1 MVLLI
6 ALRKL
11 LVARAGERCPVTM
24 AGRMSA
30 TTERSIVDGSP
41 VYPVGS
47 RVNQRRHLEVGGC
60 DVVEVA
66 AEFGTPVYIYAEDDI
81 RARARAYLDAFGART
96 EDFEVLYASKAAP
109 VTAIY
114 RLCAEQGLS
123 VDVASGGELHMALR
137 AGLDPARIYMHGN
150 NKTEAEL
157 RYAVDAGVG
166 HLIVDSFGEIARLDA
181 VLDRSQD
188 VLIRV
193 TPGILP
199 STHSYV
205 QTGGLDSKFGFGLED
220 GLAAR
225 AIAEVRSSRHL
236 RLVGLHAH
244 IGSQIFELE
253 PYAAAIE
260 ALAEL
265 ADGDWECRILNV
277 GGGLGIAYTAA
288 DRPPSIDSYVEVKVR
303 GVQRVFDPVPRILI
317 EPGRSLVGN
326 AGVTAYEIG
335 TVKEIPGVRTYLSV
349 DGGMSDNLRPML
361 YGSRYEAIV
370 ANRADEAPD
379 TLATVA
385 GMHCESGD
393 ILITDVMLADPR
405 PGDTLV
411 TPATGAYGY
420 AMASNYNGVPRPA
433 VVFCRDGDARLVV
446 RRETYDDLI
455 ARDVE

>member
-1 MVLLI
+1 
-6 ALRKL
+6 
-11 LVARAGERCPVTM
+11 M
-24 AGRMSA
+24 AGQMSA
-30 TTERSIVDGSP
+30 TSERSIVEGSP
-41 VYPVGS
+41 VYPLGS
-47 RVNQRRHLEVGGC
+47 RVNERGHLEVGGC

-66 AEFGTPVYIYAEDDI
+66 AEFGTPVYMYAEDDI
-81 RARARAYLDAFGART
+81 RARARAYLDAFRART

-137 AGLDPARIYMHGN
+137 AGLDPTRIYMHGN

-157 RYAVDAGVG
+157 RYALEAGVG

-199 STHSYV
+199 TTHSYV

-253 PYAAAIE
+253 PYAAAIK

-265 ADGDWECRILNV
+265 ADGEWECRILNV
-277 GGGLGIAYTAA
+277 GGGLGVAYTSA
-288 DRPPSIDSYVEVKVR
+288 DQPPSIDSYVDVKAR
-303 GVQRVFDPVPRILI
+303 CVQRVFDPVPRVLI

-335 TVKEIPGVRTYLSV
+335 TVKEIPSVRTYVSV

-370 ANRADEAPD
+370 ANRAGQAPD
-379 TLATVA
+379 RLATVA

-393 ILITDVMLADPR
+393 ILITDVMLAGPR
-405 PGDTLV
+405 PGDILV

-420 AMASNYNGVPRPA
+420 AMASNYNGVPRPP
-433 VVFCRDGDARLVV
+433 VVFCKGGDARLVV
-446 RRETYDDLI
+446 RRETYEDLTG
-455 ARDVE
+455 RDVE